1 MRILFVSSEVVPF
14 SKTGGLADVAGAL
27 PAALKKRGNE
37 ITIVT
42 PRYRMTDPARFDLR
56 RRRGRL
62 VIQVKG
68 KAIQGGLME
77 GKTPDGVDVIFID
90 QPDYFD
96 RDGLY
101 GDAVSDYDD
110 NDERFAFFCRA
121 ALESCRLT
129 GFSPD
134 VIHCNDWQTGPIPA
148 LLQFEYRD
156 RPELNSCG
164 SVMTIHNLGYQGL
177 FHPES
182 MMSLGL
188 GWQLFTPS
196 NLEFFG
202 KVSYLK
208 AGLVFADKL
217 TTVSRRY
224 AKEIRTAAAGFGLH
238 GLLDERAQDLR
249 GILNGVD
256 YRLWDPQNDR
266 QINANYSFDNLAGKV
281 ACKTD
286 LQQQTGLP
294 LDPDLPIIGCIS
306 RLTSQ
311 KGLDLFTGAAEQLLL
326 LPCQWVFLGT
336 GDSQI
341 ERALADLAEQ
351 HPDKLVKRTAM
362 DEQLAHRIQAG
373 ADILM
378 MPSLYEPCG
387 LNQLYALRYG
397 TIPLVRAVGGL
408 DDTID
413 DVAEGEGNG
422 FKFAGTKPADLLATV
437 RRALEY
443 FDNRVKWRR
452 LQEYAMSQD
461 FSWDLPARQYETVY
475 RGAAQLRTD

>member
-37 ITIVT
+37 VTIIT
-42 PRYRMTDPARFDLR
+42 PRYRTVDPARFGLR

-62 VIQVKG
+62 GIQVRG
-68 KAIQGGLME
+68 KTIQGGLLE
-77 GKTPDGVDVIFID
+77 GETPDGVDVIFVD
-90 QPDYFD
+90 QAGYFD

-101 GDAVSDYDD
+101 GDGNKDYAD
-110 NDERFAFFCRA
+110 NDERFTFFCRA
-121 ALESCRLT
+121 ALECCRLAGLT
-129 GFSPD
+129 PD

-177 FHPES
+177 FPPES

-202 KVSYLK
+202 KVSFLK

-224 AKEIRTAAAGFGLH
+224 AKEIRTQAMGFGLQ
-238 GLLDERAQDLR
+238 GLLNERAQDLR
-249 GILNGVD
+249 GIMNGVD
-256 YRLWDPQNDR
+256 YRLWDPQHDR
-266 QINANYSFDNLAGKV
+266 LISANYSFDNLAGKV
-281 ACKTD
+281 ACKAD
-286 LQQQTGLP
+286 LQQATGLP
-294 LDPDLPIIGCIS
+294 VDPDLPIFGCIS

-311 KGLDLFTGAAEQLLL
+311 KGLDLFIDAADELLT
-326 LPCQWVFLGT
+326 LPCQWVFLGS
-336 GDSQI
+336 GDPQI
-341 ERALADLAEQ
+341 EAALEDLAGRYPE
-351 HPDKLVKRTAM
+351 KLAERTTM
-362 DEQLAHRIQAG
+362 DEELAHRIQAG
-373 ADILM
+373 ADMLM

-397 TIPLVRAVGGL
+397 TIPIVRAVGGL

-422 FKFAGTKPADLLATV
+422 FKFSGTKPADLVMTV

-443 FDNRVKWRR
+443 FGDRVKWRR
-452 LQEYAMSQD
+452 LQEYTMSQD

-475 RGAAQLRTD
+475 RQAAELRTD